1 MSGCAK
7 CYGEKQGKVRGIY
20 RVVVEVGAALYIEQ
34 LLQEGAMWAET

>member
-7 CYGEKQGKVRGIY
+7 CYEEKQGKVRGIY